1 MAEQPYVSVGQTVA
15 QGETIGPVGSTGLS
29 TGPHVHF
36 IVEQNG
42 TDIDPLGVL
51 S

>member
-1 MAEQPYVSVGQTVA
+1 MAEQPYVTVGQTVA
-15 QGETIGPVGSTGLS
+15 QGDTIGLVGSTGMS

-42 TDIDPLGVL
+42 VDIDPLSVL